1 MQTLV
6 SRSTPSE
13 IFLLD
18 TKIFT
23 CSNPG
28 VLHCVEE
35 SVIEMCS
42 QVSRRPESSTGA
54 GSLSQ
59 SLTEPPALPRPVRL
73 DPLSP
78 EITPNSL
85 CSLTGQSRLRI
96 LWFHLTVLLCFS
108 FNLSLNNCS
117 GRYPFP
123 PYHWVSGSSPR
134 GPRSSR
140 VFCPTTLKTDISE
153 HPQGSQRNHSY
164 YVKQTVP
171 RLTQQFRR
179 KLCKAR
185 PVGFLP
191 PYIS

>member
-13 IFLLD
+13 IFILD

-23 CSNPG
+23 CSDPG

-42 QVSRRPESSTGA
+42 QVLRRPVSSTGA

-140 VFCPTTLKTDISE
+140 VFCPTTLKTA
-153 HPQGSQRNHSY
+153 P
-164 YVKQTVP
+164 
-171 RLTQQFRR
+171 
-179 KLCKAR
+179 R
-185 PVGFLP
+185 PVGQKSRLGILRDSVRTPLVYMINMIFLSTLKAVNA
-191 PYIS
+191 IIHIM